1 MLSVE
6 DLEVEYHTA
15 GGSFKAVAGIS
26 FDLLAGE
33 TLGIVGES
41 GCGKSTTGRA
51 VLRLDPI
58 AAGHV
63 RFRDETIETATHTR
77 MRELRRDMQ
86 MIFQDPVSSL
96 NPRRQVK
103 DIVTEG
109 LAIGGHASK
118 VRLELVPDLLEQVG
132 LPSERFADMSPRQL
146 SGGQAQRV
154 AIGRAL
160 AVRPGL
166 LICDEPVSALDV
178 SVQAQILN
186 LLEAM
191 KKKYE
196 LTIIFIAHDLG
207 VVRSFSDKVLVMYLG
222 KTCEFGDSVE
232 VYDRP
237 AHPYTRG
244 LLDSVPSPE
253 VEGGFAGPALTGDL
267 PSPLNPPTGCRFR
280 ARCPLAQEQC
290 ALEEPTMRE
299 VRPGQFAACHFPLD

>member
-1 MLSVE
+1 
-6 DLEVEYHTA
+6 
-15 GGSFKAVAGIS
+15 
-26 FDLLAGE
+26 
-33 TLGIVGES
+33 
-41 GCGKSTTGRA
+41 
-51 VLRLDPI
+51 
-58 AAGHV
+58 
-63 RFRDETIETATHTR
+63 

-103 DIVTEG
+103 DIITEG
-109 LAIGGHASK
+109 LAIGGQSAK
-118 VRLELVPDLLEQVG
+118 ERAVVVPELLEQVG
-132 LPSERFADMSPRQL
+132 LPPERFAEMSPRQL

-186 LLEAM
+186 LLEDL
-191 KKKYE
+191 KSKYD
-196 LTIIFIAHDLG
+196 LTIVFIAHDLG

-253 VEGGFAGPALTGDL
+253 VEGGFVGPALQGDL
-267 PSPLNPPTGCRFR
+267 PSPLNPPSGCRFR
-280 ARCPLAQEQC
+280 ARCPMSQDKC
-290 ALEEPTMRE
+290 AVDEPAMRE
-299 VRPGQFAACHFPLD
+299 VRPGQFAACHFPLA